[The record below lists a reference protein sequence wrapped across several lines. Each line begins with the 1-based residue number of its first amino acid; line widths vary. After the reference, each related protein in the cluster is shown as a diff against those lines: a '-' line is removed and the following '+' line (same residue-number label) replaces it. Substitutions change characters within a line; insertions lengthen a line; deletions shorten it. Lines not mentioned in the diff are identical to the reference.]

1 MIARRAV
8 FLAAMVVITGAV
20 TARAAEM
27 RYAVYFE
34 QSKVQITDAARE
46 VIKFV
51 AQDVAAKGAR
61 RVILVGHA
69 DTADMAPQVLS
80 RYRAEGVAAELRR
93 AGVPAT
99 VAIDVSGV
107 GSQQPAVVTGVDV
120 REPLNRRVTIAY

>member
-1 MIARRAV
+1 
-8 FLAAMVVITGAV
+8 MVVISLAA

-80 RYRAEGVAAELRR
+80 RYRAEGVATELRR
-93 AGVPAT
+93 AGVP
-99 VAIDVSGV
+99 
-107 GSQQPAVVTGVDV
+107 
-120 REPLNRRVTIAY
+120 